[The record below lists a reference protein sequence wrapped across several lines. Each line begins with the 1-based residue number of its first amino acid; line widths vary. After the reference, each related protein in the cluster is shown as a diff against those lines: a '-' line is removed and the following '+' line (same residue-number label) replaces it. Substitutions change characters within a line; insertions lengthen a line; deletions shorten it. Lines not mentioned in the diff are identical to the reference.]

1 MQSKPITN
9 FGVETRA
16 QEEPANLR
24 RLRLIEEKSRLQEL
38 KREAPLYFEE
48 LSKELTG
55 FSEVQVIAEKTDLL
69 ESQVAGI
76 LALGLLG
83 FVVVV
88 TIIGLLDTSRWQIV
102 KEVLFF
108 LVPLLGVVSGY
119 YFGSLGRQR
128 A

>member
-1 MQSKPITN
+1 MQGKPITD

-48 LSKELTG
+48 LSKELTD

-83 FVVVV
+83 FVAVV

-108 LVPLLGVVSGY
+108 LVPLLSVVTGY